1 MSPERPPGSGPI
13 LAVDGGNSKVD
24 VALVATDGTLL
35 GAIRG
40 GTISHQA
47 GPLSAGVER
56 LSGLVGA
63 VRAEGG
69 SRLAGASS
77 RRGASID
84 GPFGQTIYCLAGA
97 DYPSDIRLLRAA
109 FDAAVPTASSLVL
122 NDTFAA
128 LRAGST
134 RPWGIALICGQG
146 INGAA
151 VAPNGRRV
159 RFAGVGDIS
168 GDWGG
173 GTSIGQAGLGA
184 AVRARDGR
192 GPRTEL
198 ERTIP
203 AAVGLRRPDDVTR
216 AYYDGRLDEA
226 RIGDLAP
233 TVFATAAGGDPIAR
247 GIVDHLADELAGM
260 AAALARRTGLTRR
273 DPEVVLAGGIFK
285 TDDAAFHAGLADRI
299 RATIPEARIVRLAA
313 PPVLGAALIGLD
325 RLNGGLRDPAV
336 QTRLRAAIEAWSAT
350 ASVVTSS

>member
-1 MSPERPPGSGPI
+1 MNDKRHRDAAPI
-13 LAVDGGNSKVD
+13 LAVDGGNSKAD
-24 VALVATDGTLL
+24 VALVAADGRLL
-35 GAIRG
+35 AAVRG
-40 GTISHQA
+40 DTISHQA
-47 GPLSAGVER
+47 VPLAVGVRR
-56 LSGLVGA
+56 LTELVAA
-63 VRAEGG
+63 VRAAAPRSPEP
-69 SRLAGASS
+69 AHA
-77 RRGASID
+77 
-84 GPFGQTIYCLAGA
+84 IYCLAGA
-97 DYPSDIRLLRAA
+97 DYPSDIGLLRTA
-109 FDAAVPTASSLVL
+109 FDAAVPTSESLVL

-128 LRAGST
+128 LRAGTT

-151 VAPNGRRV
+151 VAPNGRRF

-173 GTSIGQAGLGA
+173 GTSIGHAGLGA

-203 AAVGLRRPDDVTR
+203 AAVGLTRPEAVTR
-216 AYYDGRLDEA
+216 AYYDKRLDEA

-233 TVFATAAGGDPIAR
+233 TVFATAIAGDPVAR
-247 GIVDHLADELAGM
+247 SIVDQLADELAVM
-260 AAALARRTGLTRR
+260 AGALARRTGLTRR

-285 TDDAAFHAGLADRI
+285 TDDAAFHSGLADRI
-299 RATIPEARIVRLAA
+299 KAAIPDARIVRLAA

-336 QTRLRAAIEAWSAT
+336 QTRLRATIEAWSAT
-350 ASVVTSS
+350 ARVVTSS

>member
-1 MSPERPPGSGPI
+1 MSATHPAGSPI
-13 LAVDGGNSKVD
+13 LAVDGGNSKAD
-24 VALVATDGTLL
+24 VALVGTDGRLL
-35 GAIRG
+35 AAVRG
-40 GTISHQA
+40 ETISHQA
-47 GPLSAGVER
+47 VTLEEGVRR
-56 LSGLVGA
+56 LTDLVGA
-63 VRAEGG
+63 VRAM
-69 SRLAGASS
+69 APSS
-77 RRGASID
+77 PEPDHAV
-84 GPFGQTIYCLAGA
+84 YCLAGA
-97 DYPSDIRLLRAA
+97 DYPSDIRLLRSA
-109 FDAAVPTASSLVL
+109 FEVAVPAADSLVL

-128 LRAGST
+128 LRAGTT

-173 GTSIGQAGLGA
+173 GTSMGQAGLGA

-203 AAVGLRRPDDVTR
+203 AAVGLSRPEAVTR
-216 AYYDGRLDEA
+216 AFYHGRLAEA

-233 TVFATAAGGDPIAR
+233 TVFATAMAGDPVAR
-247 GIVDHLADELAGM
+247 AIVDQLADELAVM

-273 DPEVVLAGGIFK
+273 NPEVVLAGGIFK
-285 TDDAAFHAGLADRI
+285 TDDAAFHAGVAERI
-299 RATIPEARIVRLAA
+299 HAAIPDARIVRLAA

-336 QTRLRAAIEAWSAT
+336 QTRLRSAIEAWTAT
-350 ASVVTSS
+350 ARVVTSS

>member
-1 MSPERPPGSGPI
+1 
-13 LAVDGGNSKVD
+13 
-24 VALVATDGTLL
+24 
-35 GAIRG
+35 
-40 GTISHQA
+40 
-47 GPLSAGVER
+47 
-56 LSGLVGA
+56 
-63 VRAEGG
+63 
-69 SRLAGASS
+69 
-77 RRGASID
+77 
-84 GPFGQTIYCLAGA
+84 
-97 DYPSDIRLLRAA
+97 
-109 FDAAVPTASSLVL
+109 VPTSESLVL

-128 LRAGST
+128 LRAGTT

-151 VAPNGRRV
+151 VAPNGRRF

-173 GTSIGQAGLGA
+173 GTSIGHAGLGA

-203 AAVGLRRPDDVTR
+203 AAVGLTRPEAVTR
-216 AYYDGRLDEA
+216 AYYDKRLDEA

-233 TVFATAAGGDPIAR
+233 TVFATAIAGDPVAR
-247 GIVDHLADELAGM
+247 SIVDQLADELAVM
-260 AAALARRTGLTRR
+260 AGALARRTGLTRR

-285 TDDAAFHAGLADRI
+285 TDDAAFHSGLADRI
-299 RATIPEARIVRLAA
+299 KAAIPDARIVRLAA

-336 QTRLRAAIEAWSAT
+336 QTRLRATIEAWSAT
-350 ASVVTSS
+350 ARVVTSS

>member
-1 MSPERPPGSGPI
+1 MSPTTARSSAAPI

-24 VALVATDGTLL
+24 VALVGVDGSLL
-35 GAIRG
+35 AAVRG

-47 GPLSAGVER
+47 VSLDEGVAR
-56 LSGLVGA
+56 LGRLVAA
-63 VRAEGG
+63 VRSSVGIPDG
-69 SRLAGASS
+69 SFSQA
-77 RRGASID
+77 
-84 GPFGQTIYCLAGA
+84 IYCLAGA
-97 DYPSDIRLLRAA
+97 DYPTDIRLLRTS
-109 FDAAVPTASSLVL
+109 FDAVVRSADSLVL

-151 VAPNGRRV
+151 VALNGRRV

-203 AAVGLRRPDDVTR
+203 AAVGLHRPDEVTR
-216 AYYDGRLDEA
+216 AYYDRRLDES

-233 TVFATAAGGDPIAR
+233 TVFATAVAGDPVAR
-247 GIVDHLADELAGM
+247 GIVDHLADELAVM

-285 TDDAAFHAGLADRI
+285 TDDAAFHAGLAERI
-299 RATIPEARIVRLAA
+299 RAAIPGARIVRLDA

-336 QTRLRAAIEAWSAT
+336 QTRLRAAIEGWSAT